1 MRHLLFLFCF
11 LLAGVLAG
19 RAQDMY
25 PGWPVPEGEYEVYI
39 EPDFNVDGI
48 YYCILPERDHE
59 VGVMNNHPL
68 WICVSCDLSVYFEGL
83 DWNVS
88 DAYSGD
94 VTVPSTVTH
103 DGETYRVTMVMYGA
117 FAKSTGLR
125 SVTLPESVTEMR
137 PGAFAACT
145 SLTSVTFPSSIR
157 WLPDATFLGCT
168 GIRTLDLSRFEE
180 GLSGEP
186 LSGCTKF
193 ETLIILGTTRELE
206 SVWYR
211 WFTHETMGVETERI
225 GSIKDVYVVRPEAA
239 DVDWGYYEPFLESE
253 LASATLHVPEGCADR
268 FRQSESWGKFANI
281 VEGAYSGISDK
292 AVTPADVVRCVEGG
306 LSFGGGDVPA
316 RVYDVSGHQV
326 GVLSASSHELRLP
339 RGIYLVSTSGATV
352 KVAVR

>member
-1 MRHLLFLFCF
+1 MRQLLFLFCF
-11 LLAGVLAG
+11 LLAAVLAG

-68 WICVSCDLSVYFEGL
+68 GICVSCDLSEYFEGL
-83 DWNVS
+83 GWYVS
-88 DAYSGD
+88 DTYSGD

-157 WLPDATFLGCT
+157 RLPDATFLGCT
-168 GIRTLDLSRFEE
+168 GIRTLDLSRFEDVWDYAIT
-180 GLSGEP
+180 
-186 LSGCTKF
+186 GCTKF
-193 ETLIILGTTRELE
+193 ETLIISGAEHEFCTLSCRWRTRL
-206 SVWYR
+206 V
-211 WFTHETMGVETERI
+211 MGVETEMI

-239 DVDWGYYEPFLESE
+239 DVDCGYYEPFLESE

-306 LSFGGGDVPA
+306 LSFGGGDAPA

-326 GVLSASSHELRLP
+326 GVLSASSPELRLP

-352 KVAVR
+352 KVVVR

>member
-1 MRHLLFLFCF
+1 
-11 LLAGVLAG
+11 
-19 RAQDMY
+19 MY
-25 PGWPVPEGEYEVYI
+25 PGWPVPEGEYEVCI
-39 EPDFNVDGI
+39 APDFNVDGI

-125 SVTLPESVTEMR
+125 SVSLPESVTEMR

-168 GIRTLDLSRFEE
+168 GIKTLDLSRFEE

-206 SVWYR
+206 SVSYR
-211 WFTHETMGVETERI
+211 WCTHETMGVETEMT

-239 DVDWGYYEPFLESE
+239 DVDCGYYEPFLESE
-253 LASATLHVPEGCADR
+253 LASATLHVPEGSLDR

-281 VEGAYSGISDK
+281 VEGAYSGIADK
-292 AVTPADVVRCVEGG
+292 AVTPTDVVRCVEGG
-306 LSFGGGDVPA
+306 LSFGASNAPA

-326 GVLSASSHELRLP
+326 GVLSASSPELRLP
-339 RGIYLVSTSGATV
+339 RGIYLVSTPGATV